1 MFLSFWKISKFA
13 LPLAFVGL
21 LYSGAFGWGFW
32 AHQEI
37 NRQAIKCLP
46 SPLYDFFA
54 ANETFIVQASTQA
67 DQRRFKDSAEAFY
80 HYLDLDR
87 YGKAPFP
94 ELPHDYSEAVRRF
107 GADSVQKNGLLPWRI
122 VEVTEKLSDA
132 MRRGEKQEVLAYAA
146 DLGHY
151 VADAHVPLH
160 ATENYD
166 GQLTEQSGIH
176 SRFESRLPELYG
188 KLYRLSVDS
197 AAYISDPLGRAFD
210 ILLESYTL
218 VDSVLKSDLRAKSGL
233 TNRDIHIVTRK
244 NGKTEYRYSD
254 EYYRRF
260 HEALNGLVEKRIRA
274 SIRAVASFWYS
285 AWVNAG
291 KPELRV

>member
-1 MFLSFWKISKFA
+1 
-13 LPLAFVGL
+13 
-21 LYSGAFGWGFW
+21 
-32 AHQEI
+32 
-37 NRQAIKCLP
+37 
-46 SPLYDFFA
+46 
-54 ANETFIVQASTQA
+54 
-67 DQRRFKDSAEAFY
+67 
-80 HYLDLDR
+80 
-87 YGKAPFP
+87 
-94 ELPHDYSEAVRRF
+94 
-107 GADSVQKNGLLPWRI
+107 
-122 VEVTEKLSDA
+122 
-132 MRRGEKQEVLAYAA
+132 
-146 DLGHY
+146 
-151 VADAHVPLH
+151 
-160 ATENYD
+160 
-166 GQLTEQSGIH
+166 
-176 SRFESRLPELYG
+176 LYG